1 MKDMIQRM
9 TDIEA
14 NKQQLNEAEMPPM
27 GAPAPMNDG
36 NPVTVNISM
45 NASGKEHVADL
56 LGMMKNAGLGDAEPV
71 STKMLSPRLDMERLA
86 GIVDDPEIP
95 GKDEVPGDSDTTDS
109 SCNDDIDADVDE
121 GQVKREMTDDAQQMD
136 KVDFVDKYSDYGA
149 AEASAMWDDMNE
161 DVDVDEWANSPE
173 GVEGE
178 PEHKDHHYMTK
189 DLSGG
194 INRSK
199 KQFKAAQPG
208 DNAMAME
215 GIKEHL
221 YNLLAEKKKP
231 DADGDGVPDWADKK
245 PGKDDNASKEKGSKP
260 KKGVKPSFKKGV
272 NPFESIEEA
281 QEKMPSKAHI
291 TKMCKD
297 GKTTAEICKMHP
309 DCDQAKLK
317 AMIKDCNSV
326 EETYEG
332 KKENC
337 PECGKKGKVKLMACA
352 SCGCK

>member
-161 DVDVDEWANSPE
+161 DVDVDEWANSPD

-326 EETYEG
+326 EETYED
-332 KKENC
+332 KK
-337 PECGKKGKVKLMACA
+337 KTVQSVAKKVK
-352 SCGCK
+352 

>member
-1 MKDMIQRM
+1 MNMKDMIQRM

-71 STKMLSPRLDMERLA
+71 SAKMLSPRLDMERLA

-95 GKDEVPGDSDTTDS
+95 GKDEVPGDEDTTDS
-109 SCNDDIDADVDE
+109 SCNDDIDTDV
-121 GQVKREMTDDAQQMD
+121 
-136 KVDFVDKYSDYGA
+136 
-149 AEASAMWDDMNE
+149 E
-161 DVDVDEWANSPE
+161 DVDMDEWANSPE
-173 GVEGE
+173 GSEGD
-178 PEHKDHHYMTK
+178 PEYRDHHYMTK

-194 INRSK
+194 INRKK

-221 YNLLAEKKKP
+221 YNLLAEKKAKP
-231 DADGDGVPDWADKK
+231 DFLDVDKDGDKKEPMKKALKDK
-245 PGKDDNASKEKGSKP
+245 GGNKP

>member
-1 MKDMIQRM
+1 MNMKDMIQRM

-71 STKMLSPRLDMERLA
+71 SAKMLSPRLDMERLA

-95 GKDEVPGDSDTTDS
+95 GKDEVPGDEDTTDS
-109 SCNDDIDADVDE
+109 SCNDDIDTDV
-121 GQVKREMTDDAQQMD
+121 
-136 KVDFVDKYSDYGA
+136 
-149 AEASAMWDDMNE
+149 E
-161 DVDVDEWANSPE
+161 DVDMDEWANSPE
-173 GVEGE
+173 GSEGD
-178 PEHKDHHYMTK
+178 PEYRDHHYMTK

-194 INRSK
+194 INRKK

-221 YNLLAEKKKP
+221 YNLLAEKKAKP
-231 DADGDGVPDWADKK
+231 DFLDVDKDGDKKEPMKKALKDK
-245 PGKDDNASKEKGSKP
+245 GGNKP

-297 GKTTAEICKMHP
+297 GKTKAEICKMHP

>member
-1 MKDMIQRM
+1 MNMKDMIQRM

-161 DVDVDEWANSPE
+161 DVDVDEWANSPD

-221 YNLLAEKKKP
+221 YNLLAEKKAKP
-231 DADGDGVPDWADKK
+231 DFLDVDKDGDKKEPMKKALKDK
-245 PGKDDNASKEKGSKP
+245 GGNKP

-326 EETYEG
+326 EETYED
-332 KKENC
+332 KK
-337 PECGKKGKVKLMACA
+337 KTVQSVAKKVK
-352 SCGCK
+352 

>member
-71 STKMLSPRLDMERLA
+71 SAKMLSPRLDMERLA

-95 GKDEVPGDSDTTDS
+95 GKDEVPGDEDTTDS
-109 SCNDDIDADVDE
+109 SCNDDIDTDV
-121 GQVKREMTDDAQQMD
+121 
-136 KVDFVDKYSDYGA
+136 
-149 AEASAMWDDMNE
+149 E
-161 DVDVDEWANSPE
+161 DVDMDEWANSPE
-173 GVEGE
+173 GSEGD
-178 PEHKDHHYMTK
+178 PEYRDHHYMTK

-194 INRSK
+194 INRKK

-221 YNLLAEKKKP
+221 YNLLAEKKAKP
-231 DADGDGVPDWADKK
+231 DFLDVDKDGDKKEPMKKALKDK
-245 PGKDDNASKEKGSKP
+245 GGNKP

-272 NPFESIEEA
+272 NPFESIEE
-281 QEKMPSKAHI
+281 
-291 TKMCKD
+291 
-297 GKTTAEICKMHP
+297 
-309 DCDQAKLK
+309 
-317 AMIKDCNSV
+317 
-326 EETYEG
+326 TYED

-337 PECGKKGKVKLMACA
+337 PECGKKGKVKSMACA

>member
-71 STKMLSPRLDMERLA
+71 SAKMLSPRLDMERLA

-95 GKDEVPGDSDTTDS
+95 GKDEVPGDEDTTDS
-109 SCNDDIDADVDE
+109 SCNDDIDTDV
-121 GQVKREMTDDAQQMD
+121 
-136 KVDFVDKYSDYGA
+136 
-149 AEASAMWDDMNE
+149 E
-161 DVDVDEWANSPE
+161 DVDMDEWANSPE
-173 GVEGE
+173 GSEGD
-178 PEHKDHHYMTK
+178 PEYRDHHYMTK

-194 INRSK
+194 INCKK

-221 YNLLAEKKKP
+221 YNLLAEKKAKP
-231 DADGDGVPDWADKK
+231 DFLDVDKDGDKKEPMKKALKDK
-245 PGKDDNASKEKGSKP
+245 GGNKP

>member
-1 MKDMIQRM
+1 MNMKDMIQRM

-326 EETYEG
+326 EETYED
-332 KKENC
+332 KK
-337 PECGKKGKVKLMACA
+337 KTVQSVAKKVK
-352 SCGCK
+352 

>member
-1 MKDMIQRM
+1 MIQRM

-71 STKMLSPRLDMERLA
+71 SAKMLSPRLDMERLA

-95 GKDEVPGDSDTTDS
+95 GKDEVPGDEDTTDS
-109 SCNDDIDADVDE
+109 SCNDDIDTDV
-121 GQVKREMTDDAQQMD
+121 
-136 KVDFVDKYSDYGA
+136 
-149 AEASAMWDDMNE
+149 E
-161 DVDVDEWANSPE
+161 DVDMDEWANSPE
-173 GVEGE
+173 GSEGD
-178 PEHKDHHYMTK
+178 PEYRDHHYMTK

-194 INRSK
+194 INRKK

-221 YNLLAEKKKP
+221 YNLLAEKKAKP
-231 DADGDGVPDWADKK
+231 DFLDVDKDGDKKEPMKKALKDK
-245 PGKDDNASKEKGSKP
+245 GGNKP

-272 NPFESIEEA
+272 NPFESIEE
-281 QEKMPSKAHI
+281 
-291 TKMCKD
+291 
-297 GKTTAEICKMHP
+297 
-309 DCDQAKLK
+309 
-317 AMIKDCNSV
+317 
-326 EETYEG
+326 TYED